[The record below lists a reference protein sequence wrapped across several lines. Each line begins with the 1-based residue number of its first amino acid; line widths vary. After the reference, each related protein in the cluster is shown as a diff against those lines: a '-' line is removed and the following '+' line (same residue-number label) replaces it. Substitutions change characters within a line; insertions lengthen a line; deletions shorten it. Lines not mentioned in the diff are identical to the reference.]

1 MGKVIRAKKKP
12 LPPGRPRAFD
22 PDEALDA
29 ALRVFWEKGY
39 EGTSLAD
46 LTAAMGINK
55 PSLYATFGDKAA
67 LFRKVVDHY
76 VRQQSG
82 LWNDAFR
89 LPTAKGSIARILTS
103 VADALTNGRNPH
115 GCLLVQAAL
124 SCGEDADCIKEEL
137 AGKRAESE
145 TLMRTRLLRSQ
156 AEGEIPRN
164 VDAAALSRFF
174 STILRGMS
182 VEASGGATRAQL
194 QTVIDLAMKAWP
206 GSAKQTTTALP
217 AEV

>member
-1 MGKVIRAKKKP
+1 MGKVTRATKKP
-12 LPPGRPRAFD
+12 LPPGRPKAFD
-22 PDEALDA
+22 PDKALDA
-29 ALRVFWEKGY
+29 ALRVFWGKGY

-55 PSLYATFGDKAA
+55 PSLYATFGDKAT
-67 LFRKVVDHY
+67 LFHKVVDHY
-76 VRQQSG
+76 MRQQSG
-82 LWNDAFR
+82 LWDGAFR

-103 VADALTNGRNPH
+103 VADALTSGKNPH

-124 SCGEDADCIKEEL
+124 SCGAEADCIKGEL
-137 AGKRAESE
+137 AAKRAEGE
-145 TLMRTRLLRSQ
+145 KLMRTRLLRAQ
-156 AEGEIPRN
+156 AESEIPPN
-164 VDAAALSRFF
+164 VDVAALSRFF

-206 GSAKQTTTALP
+206 DSARQTTALP